1 MNARTWIVIT
11 EAAQAEPLLAAA
23 SPWEGR
29 STAVVVGGADVARHV
44 ADLGLSEVLWFE
56 RAPGL
61 PADAYAAAV
70 ATLAEQRLPRVLLS
84 TAAPSARALLGAAAA
99 RIGASVVAG
108 ATLLRD
114 EGDQVVIERP
124 ALAGRVIETVSCPV
138 PVAVILGAMSAP
150 SPANPGTAAPAGI
163 DQQPADGQP
172 FELELEAS
180 EPTASAGVGTAPRV
194 VSVGRGL
201 RSRNDVALIETL
213 AAALDAE
220 IACSMPVAD
229 DLGWI
234 AKERYVG
241 RSGQHIAP
249 RLYLA
254 IGISGAP
261 QHMEGVRQAR
271 VVVAIN
277 ADPEAPIFRSADY
290 GIVGDLYDV
299 VPALVEAL
307 DGRTSAH
314 L

>member
-1 MNARTWIVIT
+1 MSAQAWIIIT
-11 EAAQAEPLLAAA
+11 AAAQAELLLAAA
-23 SPWEGR
+23 SPWDGR
-29 STAVVVGGADVARHV
+29 VTAVVVGGPALARQV
-44 ADLGLSEVLWFE
+44 ADLGVNEVLWWE
-56 RAPGL
+56 QAPSL
-61 PADAYAAAV
+61 PADAYAPAV
-70 ATLAEQRLPRVLLS
+70 ATLAERHRPGVLLS

-99 RIGASVVAG
+99 RLGASVVAG

-114 EGDQVVIERP
+114 EDEEILIERP
-124 ALAGRVIETVSCPV
+124 ALAGRVIETLACPV
-138 PVAVILGAMSAP
+138 PLAVILGAMSAP
-150 SPANPGTAAPAGI
+150 SPADSGSSSPAGI
-163 DQQPADGQP
+163 VPIPADGQLVG
-172 FELELEAS
+172 FELEAS
-180 EPTASAGVGTAPRV
+180 EPTATVGVLTAPRV

-201 RSRNDVALIETL
+201 RSRDDVALIGTL
-213 AAALDAE
+213 AVALGAE
-220 IACSMPVAD
+220 MACSMPVAD

-234 AKERYVG
+234 AKDRYVG

-271 VVVAIN
+271 VVAAIN
-277 ADPEAPIFRSADY
+277 ADPDAPIFRSADY

-307 DGRTSAH
+307 NGHTSTH

>member
-1 MNARTWIVIT
+1 MSAQTWIVMT
-11 EAAQAEPLLAAA
+11 EAAQAQALLAAA
-23 SPWEGR
+23 SPWDGR
-29 STAVVVGGADVARHV
+29 TTAVVVGGAALARHV
-44 ADLGLSEVLWFE
+44 ADLGVSEVLWWE
-56 RAPGL
+56 QDPGL
-61 PADAYAAAV
+61 PADAYAPAV
-70 ATLAEQRLPRVLLS
+70 ATLAEQRRPRLLLS
-84 TAAPSARALLGAAAA
+84 TTAPAARALVGAAAA
-99 RIGASVVAG
+99 RLGASVVAG

-114 EGDQVVIERP
+114 EGERVVIERP
-124 ALAGRVIETVSCPV
+124 ALAGRVIETLACPV
-138 PVAVILGAMSAP
+138 PVAVVLGAMSAP
-150 SPANPGTAAPAGI
+150 TPADSGTATPARI
-163 DQQPADGQP
+163 VQMPADGQLL
-172 FELELEAS
+172 ELELQAS
-180 EPTASAGVGTAPRV
+180 EPTATAGVRTAPRV

-201 RSRNDVALIETL
+201 RSAADVALIETL

-234 AKERYVG
+234 DKDRYVG

-277 ADPEAPIFRSADY
+277 TDPDAPIFRSADY

-307 DGRTSAH
+307 DGRTFSH